1 VRAPAVSGTVP
12 GGYISEHA
20 MPPDGPTPDLR
31 ASDADREAAGQR
43 LRTAAL
49 EGRLDPAE
57 LDERMSAAYA
67 ARWCS
72 ELAALTADVTPAPVP
87 PPAAPARPTFV
98 RAQAPTN
105 GFAIASLV
113 LGLFW
118 MWWIGSVLAV
128 VFGHVA
134 LRQIARS
141 GQSGR
146 GLAIAGIV
154 LGYIGMATLLITLF
168 VVALG

>member
-1 VRAPAVSGTVP
+1 MLQDRQ
-12 GGYISEHA
+12 
-20 MPPDGPTPDLR
+20 TPDLR
-31 ASDADREAAGQR
+31 ASDADREAAGER
-43 LRTAAL
+43 LRVAAH

-57 LDERMSAAYA
+57 LDERLTAAYA

-72 ELAALTADVTPAPVP
+72 ELTALTADVTPPAP
-87 PPAAPARPTFV
+87 PPAPPARPSFV
-98 RAQAPTN
+98 RSAPTN
-105 GFAIASLV
+105 GLAIASVV

-134 LRQIARS
+134 LKQIEQS

-146 GLAIAGIV
+146 GLALAGLV
-154 LGYIGMATLLITLF
+154 LGYFGLATLLFVILF
-168 VVALG
+168 SLG

>member
-1 VRAPAVSGTVP
+1 
-12 GGYISEHA
+12 
-20 MPPDGPTPDLR
+20 MPPEGPTPDLR
-31 ASDADREAAGQR
+31 ASDADREAAGER
-43 LRTAAL
+43 LRVAAL

-72 ELAALTADVTPAPVP
+72 ELAELTADVTPPPAHAPAPV
-87 PPAAPARPTFV
+87 ARPTFV
-98 RAQAPTN
+98 RAHGPTN
-105 GFAIASLV
+105 GLAIASLV
-113 LGLFW
+113 VGLFW

-134 LRQIARS
+134 LNQIARN

-146 GLAIAGIV
+146 GIAIAGLV
-154 LGYIGMATLLITLF
+154 LGYIGLATLLVTLF
-168 VVALG
+168 ALGMG

>member
-1 VRAPAVSGTVP
+1 
-12 GGYISEHA
+12 
-20 MPPDGPTPDLR
+20 MPPDGSSPELR
-31 ASDADREAAGQR
+31 ASDADREAAGER
-43 LRTAAL
+43 LRVAAL

-72 ELAALTADVTPAPVP
+72 ELAELTADVTPAPA
-87 PPAAPARPTFV
+87 PPAAPVGRPTFV

-105 GFAIASLV
+105 GLAIASLV
-113 LGLFW
+113 VGLFW

-134 LRQIARS
+134 LNQIART

-146 GLAIAGIV
+146 GLAIAGLV
-154 LGYIGMATLLITLF
+154 LGYIGLATLLVTLL
-168 VVALG
+168 VVSLG